1 MFLSSSPHTPV
12 FYLTAKFEHC
22 SMRQSKVMSKCL
34 ETDTIFMWRHIGFVN
49 AAVVAR
55 PTTSKNLVIFLWNLY
70 ATYLLE
76 FYTVY
81 YLREKISISS
91 FNRYLNALQERLQH
105 VEWDRFGAVGLRQ
118 FFALTY
124 LEGKFCS
131 TGKWSCNGH
140 KKCKRKICALC
151 GDRIKLQKRTLE
163 VSSQSWVSWNFGV
176 LHLRVIYLFPSEC

>member
-1 MFLSSSPHTPV
+1 MFGDRHNLHVTPYWICKRSGRSEAYNEQKSSH
-12 FYLTAKFEHC
+12 
-22 SMRQSKVMSKCL
+22 
-34 ETDTIFMWRHIGFVN
+34 IFMKSVCYIFIG
-49 AAVVAR
+49 
-55 PTTSKNLVIFLWNLY
+55 
-70 ATYLLE
+70 
-76 FYTVY
+76 YTVY
-81 YLREKISISS
+81 YLRKKISISS

-105 VEWDRFGAVGLRQ
+105 VEWDRFGTAGPKQ